1 MASQITAVSVRQ
13 YRSQAS
19 PPFAMLL
26 NNSKRSCLASF
37 TVFSTV
43 SWISMLSFMPFF
55 TVKNEKTSHRALLFF
70 TRQDGVKGAGIPSS
84 FTVAQIR
91 HWEAWYGAQ
100 KHGE

>member
-1 MASQITAVSVRQ
+1 
-13 YRSQAS
+13 
-19 PPFAMLL
+19 
-26 NNSKRSCLASF
+26 
-37 TVFSTV
+37 
-43 SWISMLSFMPFF
+43 MLSFMPFF